1 MVNETE
7 TSELPLGSTM
17 TPSQVKKLKIAIAIM
32 TVMLIVGFILLI
44 VGIFVQSQRIAEKA
58 DEPEVS
64 VAAPGIFGTIDI
76 PARSDATLERVMVD
90 RGTLIL
96 HLRQSSGDEV
106 AIIDL
111 ETGREVQRIRL
122 APQDSP

>member
-32 TVMLIVGFILLI
+32 SVMLVAGFILLI
-44 VGIFVQSQRIAEKA
+44 AGIYMQTQKMAQKA
-58 DEPEVS
+58 DDSETAA
-64 VAAPGIFGTIDI
+64 AAPGILGTIDI
-76 PARSDATLERVMVD
+76 PAASGATLERVLVD

-111 ETGREVQRIRL
+111 ETGREVQRFRL
-122 APQDSP
+122 APQESP

>member
-32 TVMLIVGFILLI
+32 SVMLVAGFILLI
-44 VGIFVQSQRIAEKA
+44 AGIYMQTQKMAQKA
-58 DEPEVS
+58 DDSETAA
-64 VAAPGIFGTIDI
+64 AAPGILGTIDI
-76 PARSDATLERVMVD
+76 PAESGATLERVLVD

-111 ETGREVQRIRL
+111 ETGREVQRFRL
-122 APQDSP
+122 APQESP